1 MTVRITLAI
10 TTHARADALARVLAC
25 VRAQTRPPDEA
36 IVAEDGTDPAT
47 SAVVAHHAAV
57 SAVTSATS
65 RLQHVQQ
72 PHLGFR
78 VARLRNLAIA
88 AATGDYIVFVD
99 GDMLLHPRFLE
110 DHARCAR
117 PGRWTQGVRV
127 PLDAMTTRASLAG
140 ALDAVADGDGAHDHH
155 AHSVPGLLAR
165 GRFGLRRA
173 ALWHAPRLQRALRE
187 AGARLLAVKSCNQG
201 FWRADLLRV
210 NGFDE
215 RFEGW
220 GPEDKELCARL
231 AHAGVRRQAL
241 LGGGIACHL
250 HHPPAARDRRAF
262 NESLLAATLAARMT
276 RCERGVDGH
285 LGATRDLATVARAAD
300 ARATPKGSCP
310 RDGVRAA
317 AHRVASFMPSPPVQR
332 TRCSSARCDPGAA
345 C

>member
-1 MTVRITLAI
+1 MRLTLAI

-25 VRAQTRPPDEA
+25 VRTQARPPDEL
-36 IVAEDGTDPAT
+36 IVAEDGADPAT
-47 SAVVAHHAAV
+47 SAVVARHAAAASV
-57 SAVTSATS
+57 PASAAAAPP
-65 RLQHVQQ
+65 RLQHVRQ

-99 GDMLLHPRFLE
+99 GDMLLHPRFVE

-117 PGRWTQGVRV
+117 AGHWTQGVRV
-127 PLDAMTTRASLAG
+127 PLDAAATQAVLAG
-140 ALDAVADGDGAHDHH
+140 ALDAVVVGRDAPDDGA
-155 AHSVPGLLAR
+155 PGLPGPLAR

-173 ALWHAPRLQRALRE
+173 ALWHAPRLQRALRG
-187 AGARLLAVKSCNQG
+187 AGAGLLAVKSCNQG

-231 AHAGVRRQAL
+231 AHAGVRRQGL

-250 HHPPAARDRRAF
+250 HHPPAARDRRAL
-262 NESLLAATLAARMT
+262 NESLLAATLATRTT

-285 LGATRDLATVARAAD
+285 LDAATRGPAPGAE
-300 ARATPKGSCP
+300 
-310 RDGVRAA
+310 RAA
-317 AHRVASFMPSPPVQR
+317 AGPAD
-332 TRCSSARCDPGAA
+332 A
-345 C
+345 

>member
-1 MTVRITLAI
+1 MTARITLAI

-25 VRAQTRPPDEA
+25 VRAQTRPPDET
-36 IVAEDGTDPAT
+36 IVAEDGADPGT
-47 SAVVAHHAAV
+47 SAVVARHAAAV
-57 SAVTSATS
+57 AVTSATS
-65 RLQHVQQ
+65 RLRHVQQ
-72 PHLGFR
+72 PHRGFR

-127 PLDAMTTRASLAG
+127 PLDGTVTQAMLAG
-140 ALDAVADGDGAHDHH
+140 ALDAVADGGGAHDHDTPT
-155 AHSVPGLLAR
+155 VPGPLAR

-173 ALWHAPRLQRALRE
+173 ALWHAPRLQRALRD
-187 AGARLLAVKSCNQG
+187 AGAGLLAVKSCNQG
-201 FWRADLLRV
+201 FWRADLLQV

-220 GPEDKELCARL
+220 GPEDKDLCARL
-231 AHAGVRRQAL
+231 AHAGVRPQAL

-250 HHPPAARDRRAF
+250 HHPPAARDRRAL
-262 NESLLAATLAARMT
+262 NEAMLAATLAARTT

-285 LGATRDLATVARAAD
+285 LGATRGLTADAQGAD
-300 ARATPKGSCP
+300 ARTAE
-310 RDGVRAA
+310 A
-317 AHRVASFMPSPPVQR
+317 
-332 TRCSSARCDPGAA
+332 
-345 C
+345 

>member
-10 TTHARADALARVLAC
+10 TSHARADALARVLAC
-25 VRAQTRPPDEA
+25 VRAQTRPPDET
-36 IVAEDGTDPAT
+36 IVAEDGADPAT
-47 SAVVAHHAAV
+47 AAVVAHHAAAA
-57 SAVTSATS
+57 AVTSGIS

-127 PLDAMTTRASLAG
+127 PLDATVTQAMLAG
-140 ALDAVADGDGAHDHH
+140 ALDAGADGGGAPDHG
-155 AHSVPGLLAR
+155 ASTVPGPLAR

-173 ALWHAPRLQRALRE
+173 ALWHAPRLQRALRDVG
-187 AGARLLAVKSCNQG
+187 AGLPAVKSCNQG
-201 FWRADLLRV
+201 FWRADLLGV

-220 GPEDKELCARL
+220 GPEDKDLCARL

-250 HHPPAARDRRAF
+250 HHPPAARDRRAL
-262 NESLLAATLAARMT
+262 NESLLAATLAARTT

-285 LGATRDLATVARAAD
+285 LGAERGLAAD
-300 ARATPKGSCP
+300 AKTA
-310 RDGVRAA
+310 DA
-317 AHRVASFMPSPPVQR
+317 
-332 TRCSSARCDPGAA
+332 
-345 C
+345 

>member
-25 VRAQTRPPDEA
+25 VRAQTRPPDET
-36 IVAEDGTDPAT
+36 IVAEDGTDAAT
-47 SAVVAHHAAV
+47 TAVVARHAAAG
-57 SAVTSATS
+57 SASAAPP
-65 RLQHVQQ
+65 RLRHVRQ

-99 GDMLLHPRFLE
+99 GDMLLHPGFLE
-110 DHARCAR
+110 DHLRCAR
-117 PGRWTQGVRV
+117 AGHWTQGVRV
-127 PLDAMTTRASLAG
+127 PLDAATTRALLAG
-140 ALDAVADGDGAHDHH
+140 ATDAFSGGGGAADVEAP
-155 AHSVPGLLAR
+155 VLPGPFAP

-173 ALWHAPRLQRALRE
+173 ALWHAPRLQRALRRPG
-187 AGARLLAVKSCNQG
+187 AGLLAVKSCNQG

-250 HHPPAARDRRAF
+250 HHPPAARDRRAL
-262 NESLLAATLAARMT
+262 NESLLAATLAARST
-276 RCERGVDGH
+276 RCGRGVDGH
-285 LGATRDLATVARAAD
+285 LGAAE
-300 ARATPKGSCP
+300 G
-310 RDGVRAA
+310 
-317 AHRVASFMPSPPVQR
+317 
-332 TRCSSARCDPGAA
+332 
-345 C
+345 

>member
-36 IVAEDGTDPAT
+36 VVAEDGADPAT
-47 SAVVAHHAAV
+47 AAVVAHHAAAL
-57 SAVTSATS
+57 AVTSATS

-117 PGRWTQGVRV
+117 PGRWTQGVRI
-127 PLDAMTTRASLAG
+127 PLDATVTQAMLAG
-140 ALDAVADGDGAHDHH
+140 ALDAVEDGAADGGGAHDRD
-155 AHSVPGLLAR
+155 APTVPGPLAR

-173 ALWHAPRLQRALRE
+173 ALWHAPRLQRALRD
-187 AGARLLAVKSCNQG
+187 AGAGLLAVKSCNQG

-220 GPEDKELCARL
+220 GPEDKDLCARL
-231 AHAGVRRQAL
+231 AHAGLRRQAL

-250 HHPPAARDRRAF
+250 HHPPAARDRRAL
-262 NESLLAATLAARMT
+262 NESLLAATLAARAT

-285 LGATRDLATVARAAD
+285 LGATRGPATGAPGADDRKAD
-300 ARATPKGSCP
+300 A
-310 RDGVRAA
+310 
-317 AHRVASFMPSPPVQR
+317 
-332 TRCSSARCDPGAA
+332 
-345 C
+345 

>member
-36 IVAEDGTDPAT
+36 VVAEDGADPAT
-47 SAVVAHHAAV
+47 SAVVAHHAA
-57 SAVTSATS
+57 AGSATAATP
-65 RLQHVQQ
+65 RLRHVQQ

-88 AATGDYIVFVD
+88 AATGDYMVFID

-117 PGRWTQGVRV
+117 AGHWTQGVRV
-127 PLDAMTTRASLAG
+127 PLDAATTQAMLAG
-140 ALDAVADGDGAHDHH
+140 AIDAIVGGRDAPDDGAPTL
-155 AHSVPGLLAR
+155 PGPFAR
-165 GRFGLRRA
+165 GRFGSRRA
-173 ALWHAPRLQRALRE
+173 ALWHAPRLQRALRGPG
-187 AGARLLAVKSCNQG
+187 AGLLAVKSCNQG

-220 GPEDKELCARL
+220 GPEDKDLCARL

-250 HHPPAARDRRAF
+250 HHPPAARDRRAL
-262 NESLLAATLAARMT
+262 NESLLAATLAARAT

-285 LGATRDLATVARAAD
+285 LGAARDLAA
-300 ARATPKGSCP
+300 
-310 RDGVRAA
+310 
-317 AHRVASFMPSPPVQR
+317 
-332 TRCSSARCDPGAA
+332 GAQGPDD
-345 C
+345 

>member
-1 MTVRITLAI
+1 MTFRVTLAI
-10 TTHARADALARVLAC
+10 TTHARADALARVLAA
-25 VRAQTRPPDEA
+25 VRAQTRPPDEL

-47 SAVVAHHAAV
+47 AAVVARHALAGPG
-57 SAVTSATS
+57 SAAPP

-88 AATGDYIVFVD
+88 TATGDYIVFVD

-117 PGRWTQGVRV
+117 AGRWTQGVRI
-127 PLDAMTTRASLAG
+127 PLDAEATRKMLIG
-140 ALDAVADGDGAHDHH
+140 AMDADGASP
-155 AHSVPGLLAR
+155 ALPGPFSR

-173 ALWHAPRLQRALRE
+173 ALWHAPRLQRALRGP
-187 AGARLLAVKSCNQG
+187 GAATLAVKSCNQG

-241 LGGGIACHL
+241 IGGGIACHL
-250 HHPPAARDRRAF
+250 HHPPAARDRRAL
-262 NESLLAATLAARMT
+262 NESLLAATLASRAT

-285 LGATRDLATVARAAD
+285 PATAPAA
-300 ARATPKGSCP
+300 ATPAP
-310 RDGVRAA
+310 DA
-317 AHRVASFMPSPPVQR
+317 
-332 TRCSSARCDPGAA
+332 
-345 C
+345 